1 MRFILF
7 LFLALLLAGCAD
19 RGGGYGG
26 FTGAWRIE
34 DDRFSGTGVVSG
46 TRPSDAQR
54 LAQDIEVMMEDGR
67 IFTIYQISYK
77 ERFRMGDRLQI
88 DYDRRTVKRIRILG
102 SIYSLNDYW
111 MFDAD

>member
-1 MRFILF
+1 MRFMPF
-7 LFLALLLAGCAD
+7 LLIALLMFGCAE

-26 FTGAWRIE
+26 FTGAWQIQ

-46 TRPSDAQR
+46 AKLSDCR
-54 LAQDIEVMMEDGR
+54 KSAQDIEVMMEDGR

-77 ERFRMGDRLQI
+77 ERFRVGDRLQI

-102 SIYSLNDYW
+102 SIYTQNDYW